1 MSRAAAML
9 LLGTLTLVPSLAG
22 ADEIFSCRDAD
33 GTWVFGNV
41 EQHRCVG
48 KVKRTGM
55 GHATSQARRPSGTSA
70 AEARGILLA
79 PAAYE
84 AYREHI
90 RDAAAKYHLSE
101 ALLLAVMAVES
112 GYRPDAVSVK
122 GAKGLMQLMPDTA
135 SDMYVRDVWSPREN
149 IDGGARYLRILA
161 NQYGGNLEKT
171 LAAYNAGP
179 EAVKR
184 AGGVPRY
191 QETQDYVRKVLA
203 LYEKL
208 KNQNAKG

>member
-9 LLGTLTLVPSLAG
+9 LLGTLALVPSLAG
-22 ADEIFSCRDAD
+22 ADEVFYCKDAD
-33 GTWVFGNV
+33 GVWVFGNV

-48 KVKRTGM
+48 KVKRNGM
-55 GHATSQARRPSGTSA
+55 GHSPSQARRPSGTSG

-79 PAAYE
+79 PAAYKE
-84 AYREHI
+84 YAAHI
-90 RDAAAKYHLSE
+90 RDAAAKYQLSE
-101 ALLLAVMAVES
+101 ELLLAVMAVES
-112 GYRPDAVSVK
+112 GYRPDAISVK

-149 IDGGARYLRILA
+149 IEGGARYLRILA

-184 AGGVPRY
+184 AGGIPRY

-208 KNQNAKG
+208 KNQNGKG

>member
-9 LLGTLTLVPSLAG
+9 LLGTLALVPSLAG
-22 ADEIFSCRDAD
+22 ADEVFYCKDAD

-41 EQHRCVG
+41 EQQRCVG
-48 KVKRTGM
+48 KVKRSGM
-55 GHATSQARRPSGTSA
+55 GHAPSQARRPSGTSG
-70 AEARGILLA
+70 AEARGLLLGPSA
-79 PAAYE
+79 YKAYE
-84 AYREHI
+84 EHI
-90 RDAAAKYHLSE
+90 RAAAAKYHLSE
-101 ALLLAVMAVES
+101 ELLLAVMAVES

-135 SDMYVRDVWSPREN
+135 NDMYVRDVWSPGEN
-149 IDGGARYLRILA
+149 IEGGARYLRILA

-184 AGGVPRY
+184 AGGIPRI

-203 LYEKL
+203 LYERL
-208 KNQNAKG
+208 RAQNGKG

>member
-1 MSRAAAML
+1 MSRIAAML
-9 LLGTLTLVPSLAG
+9 LLGTLALVPSLVG
-22 ADEIFSCRDAD
+22 ADEVFSCKDAE
-33 GTWVFGNV
+33 GNWVFGNV

-55 GHATSQARRPSGTSA
+55 GHSPSHARRPSGTTG

-79 PAAYE
+79 PT
-84 AYREHI
+84 AYRDHV
-90 RDAAAKYHLSE
+90 RDAAAKYQLSE
-101 ALLLAVMAVES
+101 ELLLAVMAIES

-149 IDGGARYLRILA
+149 IEGGARYLRILA

-184 AGGVPRY
+184 AGGIPRF
-191 QETQDYVRKVLA
+191 QETQDYVRRVLA

-208 KNQNAKG
+208 KNQNGKG

>member
-9 LLGTLTLVPSLAG
+9 LLGTLALVPSLAG
-22 ADEIFSCRDAD
+22 ADEVFSCKDAE
-33 GTWVFGNV
+33 GNWVFGNV

-48 KVKRTGM
+48 KVKRTGA
-55 GHATSQARRPSGTSA
+55 GHAPSKARRPSGTSG
-70 AEARGILLA
+70 AEARGLVLA
-79 PAAYE
+79 PAAYKE
-84 AYREHI
+84 YREHI
-90 RDAAAKYHLSE
+90 RDAATKYQLAE
-101 ALLLAVMAVES
+101 ELLLAVMAVES

-135 SDMYVRDVWSPREN
+135 SDMYVRDVWSPRDN
-149 IDGGARYLRILA
+149 IEGGARYLRILA
-161 NQYGGNLEKT
+161 NQYDGNLEKT

-184 AGGVPRY
+184 AGGVPRF
-191 QETQDYVRKVLA
+191 QETQEYVRKVLV
-203 LYEKL
+203 LYERL